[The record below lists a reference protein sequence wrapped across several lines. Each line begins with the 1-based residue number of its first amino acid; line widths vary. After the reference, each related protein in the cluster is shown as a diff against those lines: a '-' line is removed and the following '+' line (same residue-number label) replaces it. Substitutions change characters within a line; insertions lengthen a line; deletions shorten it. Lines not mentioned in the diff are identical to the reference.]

1 MKRLIFIYLLFQV
14 GINFGQNV
22 KIEIADYSRKLDGK
36 EYSTY
41 QFVSSSYSHSRAT
54 LVLITNKE
62 ILIELSTKLPILFKA
77 KQEYT
82 DVWVLGISNF
92 DQKNISEI
100 DKKIIQ
106 KFLEQIVKYRV
117 DNNLPEYT
125 LERLEANKLFIENK
139 KEICRSL
146 SCGNKL

>member
-1 MKRLIFIYLLFQV
+1 MRKIIFTYLLFHV
-14 GINFGQNV
+14 GICIGQNV
-22 KIEIADYSRKLDGK
+22 KIEIADYSKKLEGK
-36 EYSTY
+36 EYSTF
-41 QFVSSSYSHSRAT
+41 QFVSSSYSYSRAT

-62 ILIELSTKLPILFKA
+62 IFLELSTKLPIIFKS

-92 DQKNISEI
+92 DQKSISEI

-106 KFLEQIVKYRV
+106 KFLEQIIKYRA

-139 KEICRSL
+139 KEICLNL
-146 SCGNKL
+146 SCKNKL

>member
-1 MKRLIFIYLLFQV
+1 MRKLICIYLLLQF
-14 GINFGQNV
+14 GISFGQNV

-41 QFVSSSYSHSRAT
+41 QFVSSSYSYSRPT

-62 ILIELSTKLPILFKA
+62 IFLDLSTKLPLLHQT

-92 DQKNISEI
+92 DKKNISET

-106 KFLEQIVKYRV
+106 KFLEQIIKYRA

-125 LERLEANKLFIENK
+125 LERLEADKLFIENK
-139 KEICRSL
+139 KEICQNL
-146 SCGNKL
+146 NCGNKL

>member
-1 MKRLIFIYLLFQV
+1 MRKLIFAYLIFQF
-14 GINFGQNV
+14 GICFGQNV
-22 KIEIADYSRKLDGK
+22 KIEIADYSKKLDGK

-41 QFVSSSYSHSRAT
+41 QFVNSSYSRSRAT

-62 ILIELSTKLPILFKA
+62 IFLELSSKLPNIFKA

-92 DQKNISEI
+92 DQKNITDI

-106 KFLEQIVKYRV
+106 KFLEQIIKYRA
-117 DNNLPEYT
+117 DNELPEYT
-125 LERLEANKLFIENK
+125 LERLEADKLFIENK
-139 KEICRSL
+139 KEICQNL